1 MRGSSFRKDSGKQS
15 VESTPI
21 NSTPVK
27 STPIKSTP
35 KRAQTVDASA
45 NTNANTSSMK
55 RRFLSEEATTATK
68 KQVFAKGKAR
78 SVSTPFIYSPS
89 VSPAKRAEM
98 PHSPSL

>member
-1 MRGSSFRKDSGKQS
+1 MRGASFRKDSGKRS
-15 VESTPI
+15 VESTP
-21 NSTPVK
+21 TK

-35 KRAQTVDASA
+35 KRAQAVDTPAKTTASA
-45 NTNANTSSMK
+45 SSMK

-78 SVSTPFIYSPS
+78 SVSMPFAPSPS

-98 PHSPSL
+98 SRSPSL